1 MDYVIEAENVGCV
14 YPHEV
19 SNAGA
24 SKQTCGIFI
33 EKLKIPSFGVTA
45 VIGPSGSGKSTLVGL
60 VSGLREENACYDEKL
75 LKFEKS
81 GRSYSILEPQNFQRG
96 DFGFIFQE
104 PQLLKNIPAQLN
116 IEMAAHSI
124 GREIDSSLKSNL
136 AKELQVSDFLFNDT
150 GALSG
155 GQAQRIACLRA
166 LIVNPEVL
174 ICDEPT
180 SSLDQSTGIAP

>member
-60 VSGLREENACYDEKL
+60 VSGLRDWKNRFPKEW
-75 LKFEKS
+75 
-81 GRSYSILEPQNFQRG
+81 
-96 DFGFIFQE
+96 QE
-104 PQLLKNIPAQLN
+104 VI
-116 IEMAAHSI
+116 HH
-124 GREIDSSLKSNL
+124 D
-136 AKELQVSDFLFNDT
+136 
-150 GALSG
+150 LSG
-155 GQAQRIACLRA
+155 EKHIADVKTPDGLIIEFQHSAINPEELASRESFYKNMIWVVDGQRLSREAQRLSE
-166 LIVNPEVL
+166 LL
-174 ICDEPT
+174 
-180 SSLDQSTGIAP
+180 SSMNDM